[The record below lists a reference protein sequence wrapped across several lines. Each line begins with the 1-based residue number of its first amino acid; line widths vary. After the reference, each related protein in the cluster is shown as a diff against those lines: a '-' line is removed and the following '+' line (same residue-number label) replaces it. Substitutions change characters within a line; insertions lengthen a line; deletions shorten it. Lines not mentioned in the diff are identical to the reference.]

1 MALSRPVTSRVP
13 APVASLDVNPDS
25 TTQVRTAREDD
36 LELLPAIQLAAGAA
50 FRDIGMAAIADS
62 APLAAEA
69 LAAYQRAGHAW
80 VAVTADDVP
89 SGFIVVDLIDGRAH
103 IEQVSV
109 HPDHARRGIGG
120 LLINHVDRW
129 AAGQG
134 IDALTLAT
142 FRAVPWNGPYYA
154 RLGFRDMAPAE
165 ITAGL
170 AALLDDEA
178 AHGIDPAA
186 RVCMYRATTAH

>member
-1 MALSRPVTSRVP
+1 MALSEPVTPR
-13 APVASLDVNPDS
+13 APTAVASLVVNSDS
-25 TTQVRTAREDD
+25 TTQVRAAREGD
-36 LELLPAIQLAAGAA
+36 LGLLPAIQLAAGAA
-50 FRDIGMAAIADS
+50 FRDVGMAAVADS
-62 APLAAEA
+62 EPLSVSA
-69 LAAYQRAGHAW
+69 LAAYQQAGHAW
-80 VAVTADDVP
+80 VAVTGHGVP
-89 SGFIVVDLIDGRAH
+89 IGFIVVDLIDGRAH
-103 IEQVSV
+103 VEQVSI

-120 LLINHVDRW
+120 LLINYVDRW

-134 IDALTLAT
+134 IDALTLST

-170 AALLDDEA
+170 AAVLNDEV

-186 RVCMYRATTAH
+186 RVCMCRATTAP

>member
-1 MALSRPVTSRVP
+1 MALSLPVTSWVL
-13 APVASLDVNPDS
+13 APVTSLVVNSDS
-25 TTQVRTAREDD
+25 TTRVRAAIQDD

-62 APLAAEA
+62 APLSASA
-69 LAAYQRAGHAW
+69 LTAYQRAGHAW

-89 SGFIVVDLIDGRAH
+89 GGFIVVDLIDGRAH
-103 IEQVSV
+103 IEQLSV
-109 HPDHARRGIGG
+109 HPDHARRGVGR

-129 AAGQG
+129 AAGQD

-170 AALLDDEA
+170 AALLNEEA

-186 RVCMYRATTAH
+186 RVCMCRATTAP